1 MKNINKVICQD
12 CGIEYDK
19 NQYYLSHIEGQER
32 MEVCKYCFAKEFIS
46 SESIEYIFRKYN
58 IPFITELWEQIN
70 DKYQGSN
77 VLPQYMKALWL
88 PQFINLR
95 WKDTDW
101 NKEDSQEAEVNFYD
115 GIVKNLKKEAVKLN
129 DKLAKIRE
137 SLSSIN
143 SSQSS
148 QSRSNDMNLYISTL
162 KSLRDTLDLISKYD
176 WKLMYSEYETDSGCA
191 IKKPLVKQ
199 VSVWEQNHDNQI
211 KNHKIWNVVD
221 ALDVAVK
228 QTKDAGNSIGESLK
242 SVSKVADQVPMYIDC
257 VRTDDGKLAYKVLIY
272 FENSLTILEYDE
284 YGEYHNIKDFANTIH
299 NMAGEKG
306 CEIYIDIRGYGLS
319 MYDLLIEYK
328 DIKVN
333 KLIINKDR

>member
-1 MKNINKVICQD
+1 MENINKVICQD

-19 NQYYLSHIEGQER
+19 NQYYLSRIEGQEK
-32 MEVCKYCFAKEFIS
+32 MEVCKYCFEKEFIS

-143 SSQSS
+143 SSQSY

-162 KSLRDTLDLISKYD
+162 KSLRETLDLISKYD
-176 WKLMYSEYETDSGCA
+176 WKLMYSEYEILVSNKDSDRG
-191 IKKPLVKQ
+191 KLGNEVKQ

-211 KNHKIWNVVD
+211 KNHKIWNVVESRISSTTID
-221 ALDVAVK
+221 NLIKLDLVKLGVKEIKCSERFYNALHDYPSANFSNNQLTYRKILVTMDK
-228 QTKDAGNSIGESLK
+228 SIKNESNLIYQTRKK
-242 SVSKVADQVPMYIDC
+242 TYFIDI
-257 VRTDDGKLAYKVLIY
+257 TDD
-272 FENSLTILEYDE
+272 S
-284 YGEYHNIKDFANTIH
+284 IKEA
-299 NMAGEKG
+299 
-306 CEIYIDIRGYGLS
+306 
-319 MYDLLIEYK
+319 DLLTEKYPEMFRYR
-328 DIKVN
+328 N
-333 KLIINKDR
+333 NRLFIIT

>member
-1 MKNINKVICQD
+1 MENINKVICQD

-19 NQYYLSHIEGQER
+19 NQYYLSRIEGQER

-101 NKEDSQEAEVNFYD
+101 NKEDSQEVEVNFYD

-143 SSQSS
+143 SFQSS

-162 KSLRDTLDLISKYD
+162 KSLRETLDLISKYD
-176 WKLMYSEYETDSGCA
+176 WKLMYSEYEILVSNKDSDRG
-191 IKKPLVKQ
+191 KLGNEVKQ

-211 KNHKIWNVVD
+211 KNHKIWSVVD
-221 ALDVAVK
+221 ALDIVGK
-228 QTKDAGNSIGESLK
+228 QTKDAGSNIGES
-242 SVSKVADQVPMYIDC
+242 
-257 VRTDDGKLAYKVLIY
+257 YKRL
-272 FENSLTILEYDE
+272 
-284 YGEYHNIKDFANTIH
+284 
-299 NMAGEKG
+299 
-306 CEIYIDIRGYGLS
+306 
-319 MYDLLIEYK
+319 
-328 DIKVN
+328 N
-333 KLIINKDR
+333 KLLESTQDELDKIASAETITT